1 MSDQLFGSW
10 ADRNEPDW
18 VVFAYFDWIYGAGL
32 FMQML
37 ECLTKRWGFGTDDV
51 DCSFPDLNS
60 FDADDHFCGVQFE
73 YGILC
78 EPDVV
83 IVSDED
89 FSTYL
94 SMACSRYV
102 EEKPEYADRVRSMM
116 LLKEHV

>member
-1 MSDQLFGSW
+1 MQ
-10 ADRNEPDW
+10 
-18 VVFAYFDWIYGAGL
+18 FA
-32 FMQML
+32 
-37 ECLTKRWGFGTDDV
+37 
-51 DCSFPDLNS
+51 
-60 FDADDHFCGVQFE
+60 

>member
-10 ADRNEPDW
+10 ANRNEPDW

-37 ECLTKRWGFGTDDV
+37 KCLTKRWGFGTDDV
-51 DCSFPDLNS
+51 DCSFPDLNR
-60 FDADDHFCGVQFE
+60 FDADDHFCGVQFA
-73 YGILC
+73 YGILF

-94 SMACSRYV
+94 SMACSRYL